1 LKARIHV
8 NQHIIRSNR
17 KSGLKEPTLTIKTS
31 RKNIKASSVNI
42 DGPCQIVY
50 SPEKPLSC
58 GATVWIET
66 DTRHIQQVDHQEP
79 QWDVDREVQEILG
92 LGSD

>member
-1 LKARIHV
+1 
-8 NQHIIRSNR
+8 
-17 KSGLKEPTLTIKTS
+17 
-31 RKNIKASSVNI
+31 VNI

-79 QWDVDREVQEILG
+79 QWDKDPAK
-92 LGSD
+92 